1 VKIRQ
6 LPRARPSGLVHSRQ
20 QRARAAFRKG
30 TSLAPVGRPT
40 TIQEIAMQARDIM
53 SKNPRTVTPDL
64 TVREAARLMKE
75 ADVGVLPVVEAQGS
89 DSRLVGMVTD
99 RDIAVRLVAEGRQG
113 DEARVRDI
121 MSGNPKT
128 VRDNANVDDVLELMG
143 REQVRRLPVVDERG
157 IIIGIIAQADLS
169 REAPDERK
177 FEDTIEQISQPGGR
191 HSQ

>member
-1 VKIRQ
+1 
-6 LPRARPSGLVHSRQ
+6 
-20 QRARAAFRKG
+20 
-30 TSLAPVGRPT
+30 
-40 TIQEIAMQARDIM
+40 MQARDIM